1 MKSKTI
7 IICAMAAL
15 ALAACH
21 AGHDHEAEAEAHE
34 DDGHGHA
41 GEIVIS
47 KEKAAAAG
55 IKVETVRPGEFA
67 GVIPCGG
74 KILAT
79 AGSEATVVATVPG
92 IVRLT
97 RGLTEGSA
105 VGKGATVFTISSD
118 KLQDD
123 PARQAAIAYRK
134 AKNEYDRAARL
145 VKDRIVTEKEFNSIR
160 SAYESAKTAYE
171 AFAGGGAAKG
181 GVAVKSPMGGY
192 VKACL
197 VKEGDYVAVGQPMMT
212 VTQTRSL
219 YLKANVPERY
229 YGQMG
234 SISSAKFKT
243 AHGSEVYDLGQMS
256 GRLVAA
262 GKQTAD
268 GSPYIPVT
276 FEFANRADVAPGS
289 FVETYLL
296 TAKRQGVITVPVASL
311 TDEQGVKYVYV
322 QADPTCY
329 EKREVATGQTDG
341 ERVEIKSG
349 LKGGEKVVVS
359 GAMQVRLAGAST
371 AIPAHTHNH

>member
-47 KEKAAAAG
+47 KEKARAAG
-55 IKVETVRPGEFA
+55 IKVETVRPGEFT

-160 SAYESAKTAYE
+160 SAYESAKAAYE

-234 SISSAKFKT
+234 AISSAKFKT
-243 AHGSEVYDLGQMS
+243 AHGPEVYDLGRMS